1 MDQYN
6 LTKEISSNKNY
17 ILSKIFSLFQRSLQ
31 QECSS
36 FIKQIE
42 ADAKRLKKGEV
53 ILITVLKE
61 DNKHGEHNFR
71 VYNVKI
77 E

>member
-31 QECSS
+31 QECAS

-42 ADAKRLKKGEV
+42 ADAKRLKKGKV
-53 ILITVLKE
+53 ILIAILKE
-61 DNKHGEHNFR
+61 D
-71 VYNVKI
+71 
-77 E
+77 

>member
-6 LTKEISSNKNY
+6 LTKEISSNKNH

-31 QECSS
+31 QECAS

-42 ADAKRLKKGEV
+42 ADAKRLKKGKV
-53 ILITVLKE
+53 ILIAILKE
-61 DNKHGEHNFR
+61 D
-71 VYNVKI
+71 
-77 E
+77 